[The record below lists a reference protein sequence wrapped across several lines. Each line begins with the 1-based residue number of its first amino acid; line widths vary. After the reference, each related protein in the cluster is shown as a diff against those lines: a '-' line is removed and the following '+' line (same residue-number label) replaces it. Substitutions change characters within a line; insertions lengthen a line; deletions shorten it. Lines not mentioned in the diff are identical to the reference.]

1 MDELTISLVCL
12 LAIIVIVIIIGSSIN
27 GDKK

>member
-12 LAIIVIVIIIGSSIN
+12 LAIIVIVIIVGSSIN
-27 GDKK
+27 GGKK